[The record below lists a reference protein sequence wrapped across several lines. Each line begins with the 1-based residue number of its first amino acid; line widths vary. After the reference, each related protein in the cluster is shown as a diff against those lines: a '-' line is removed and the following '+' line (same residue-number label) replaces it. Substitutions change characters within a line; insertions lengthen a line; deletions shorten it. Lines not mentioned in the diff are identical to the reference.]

1 MHFQLLF
8 LTCALKGKD
17 FFLKFSYRAS
27 LPSVSHVQLFW
38 LFEIYLNLFIYLLY
52 LFLKSIDYA
61 LRFSQFSPLYPPL
74 SPHPL
79 PSSIPP
85 PLSSCPCLVHISSLR
100 SVSYTISMP
109 PTLFMPTFILLL
121 PCTFAPLFHPSP
133 SPLKFL
139 HVMSISLI
147 LFLF

>member
-38 LFEIYLNLFIYLLY
+38 FFEIYLNLFIYLLY
-52 LFLKSIDYA
+52 LFLESIDYA
-61 LRFSQFSPLYPPL
+61 LRFSQFFPLYPPL
-74 SPHPL
+74 SSHPL
-79 PSSIPP
+79 PSGIPP

-109 PTLFMPTFILLL
+109 PTLFMPAFILLL
-121 PCTFAPLFHPSP
+121 PCTFAPLFLPSS

>member
-1 MHFQLLF
+1 ML
-8 LTCALKGKD
+8 
-17 FFLKFSYRAS
+17 
-27 LPSVSHVQLFW
+27 
-38 LFEIYLNLFIYLLY
+38 
-52 LFLKSIDYA
+52 

-74 SPHPL
+74 YPHPL

-109 PTLFMPTFILLL
+109 PTLFMPNFILLL
-121 PCTFAPLFHPSP
+121 PCTFAPLFLPSP

-139 HVMSISLI
+139 HVKSISLI
-147 LFLF
+147 LFLFQLFAQFWFSFFFLFFLVQLLIVVSLLSFHCSQFWIFFNFFISPFNISYNKGLVM